1 MVNSTPSSF
10 NKSLRRG
17 EEDANTILSSEPNDD
32 TPKYSRCV
40 LVEKIFYADIESP
53 MGSIWAA
60 ISKKGLIRLNL
71 PCSEDKFLNELST
84 QINDEPEYRPSKLD
98 TLSLWLDDY
107 FKGKSSNY
115 SGSFD
120 LRGTDFQKKVWKA
133 IYKIPYGKL
142 TSYGLLAKAIKK
154 PKASRA
160 VGNAV
165 GQNPITILIPCH
177 RVVWNNGGIGGFG
190 GGLNRKRFLLNVE
203 GILPSIKSGCEKGI
217 NLREYF

>member
-1 MVNSTPSSF
+1 M
-10 NKSLRRG
+10 
-17 EEDANTILSSEPNDD
+17 
-32 TPKYSRCV
+32 
-40 LVEKIFYADIESP
+40 EKIFYADIESP

-107 FKGKSSNY
+107 FKGKRSKY

-120 LRGTDFQKKVWKA
+120 LRGTDFQKKVWKT

-203 GILPSIKSGCEKGI
+203 GILPSTKSGCEKGI
-217 NLREYF
+217 DLREYF